1 MVLRPSRGNVNA
13 QRYAN
18 FFASSFQKR
27 AFRVI
32 LMGLGDAEFSSFA
45 NDLKWVV
52 SSVGRAADF

>member
-1 MVLRPSRGNVNA
+1 MVLRPSRGGLNA

-18 FFASSFQKR
+18 FFASSFQNR

-32 LMGLGDAEFSSFA
+32 LMGLGDADFSSFA